1 MVPMTPI
8 QNDAE
13 PMPAIIVSVTDHH
26 RLLGLAEA
34 AEDRIPDVA
43 SVLQSEMERAQVV
56 AADEVPDNVVRM
68 GSIVEFS
75 SDAGQRRVTLV
86 YPVEAD
92 IAEGRISI
100 LTPIGAALIGLS
112 QGQSIAWT
120 ARDGRRHRLTVLE
133 VRQPPGEAVSKAEP
147 QSSIIVF
154 GNRRKKASSTASPV
168 PDGDDPG
175 PQAA

>member
-1 MVPMTPI
+1 MVVMTPFEH
-8 QNDAE
+8 DSE

-34 AEDRIPDVA
+34 AEGRIPDVA

-120 ARDGRRHRLTVLE
+120 ARDGRRHRLTVLD
-133 VRQPPGEAVSKAEP
+133 VRQPPGEAMPKSEP
-147 QSSIIVF
+147 TIVVF
-154 GNRRKKASSTASPV
+154 RNRRKKASSTASPV

>member
-43 SVLQSEMERAQVV
+43 SVLQFEMERAQVV

-133 VRQPPGEAVSKAEP
+133 VRQPGEAMPKSEP
-147 QSSIIVF
+147 QSSIVVF
-154 GNRRKKASSTASPV
+154 RERRKKVSSTASPL

>member
-1 MVPMTPI
+1 MVAMTPI

-34 AEDRIPDVA
+34 AEGRIPDVA
-43 SVLQSEMERAQVV
+43 SVLQSEMERAHVV

-75 SDAGQRRVTLV
+75 ADAGQRRRVTLV

-133 VRQPPGEAVSKAEP
+133 VRQSGEAMPKSEP
-147 QSSIIVF
+147 QSSIMVF
-154 GNRRKKASSTASPV
+154 RNRKKASSTASPV

>member
-1 MVPMTPI
+1 
-8 QNDAE
+8 
-13 PMPAIIVSVTDHH
+13 
-26 RLLGLAEA
+26 
-34 AEDRIPDVA
+34 
-43 SVLQSEMERAQVV
+43 
-56 AADEVPDNVVRM
+56 M

-133 VRQPPGEAVSKAEP
+133 VRQPGEAMPKSEP
-147 QSSIIVF
+147 QASIVVF
-154 GNRRKKASSTASPV
+154 RERRKKVSSTASPL

>member
-1 MVPMTPI
+1 MVAMTPI

-34 AEDRIPDVA
+34 AEGRIPDVA
-43 SVLQSEMERAQVV
+43 SVLQSEMERAHVV

-75 SDAGQRRVTLV
+75 ADAGQRRRVTLV

-133 VRQPPGEAVSKAEP
+133 VRQSGEAMPKSEP
-147 QSSIIVF
+147 QSSIMVF
-154 GNRRKKASSTASPV
+154 RNRKKVSSTASPV

>member
-1 MVPMTPI
+1 MTPI
-8 QNDAE
+8 HNDAE

-34 AEDRIPDVA
+34 AEGRIPDVA

-56 AADEVPDNVVRM
+56 AADEVPANVVRM

-75 SDAGQRRVTLV
+75 ADAGQRRRVTLV

-133 VRQPPGEAVSKAEP
+133 VRQPGEAMPKSEP
-147 QSSIIVF
+147 QSSIMVF
-154 GNRRKKASSTASPV
+154 RNRKKASSTASRV

>member
-1 MVPMTPI
+1 MTPI

-34 AEDRIPDVA
+34 AEGRIPDVA
-43 SVLQSEMERAQVV
+43 SVLQSEMERAHVV

-75 SDAGQRRVTLV
+75 ADAGQRRRVTLV

-133 VRQPPGEAVSKAEP
+133 VRQSGEAMPKSEP
-147 QSSIIVF
+147 QSSIMVF
-154 GNRRKKASSTASPV
+154 RNRKKVSSTASPV